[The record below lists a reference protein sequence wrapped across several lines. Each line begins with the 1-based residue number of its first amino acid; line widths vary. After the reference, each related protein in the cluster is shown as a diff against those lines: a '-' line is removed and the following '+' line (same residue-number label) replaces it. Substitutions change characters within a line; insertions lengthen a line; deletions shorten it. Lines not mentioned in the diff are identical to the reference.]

1 MGTTPYTFAC
11 PMCKKGAGRRK
22 PHARNTDA
30 GQLSREGTI
39 NQYRTTGRRKGPSP
53 NPGGDVAMQRAVR
66 RVPRFRFVHE
76 RQEDA
81 VEWATKIIY
90 TEGRYLYV
98 SESPDFVFSAIQ
110 DALA

>member
-53 NPGGDVAMQRAVR
+53 LIGGCSFRSSNYLHEYRCLVCGHVGWSRHVDV
-66 RVPRFRFVHE
+66 E
-76 RQEDA
+76 RKWLKEH
-81 VEWATKIIY
+81 
-90 TEGRYLYV
+90 G
-98 SESPDFVFSAIQ
+98 S
-110 DALA
+110 